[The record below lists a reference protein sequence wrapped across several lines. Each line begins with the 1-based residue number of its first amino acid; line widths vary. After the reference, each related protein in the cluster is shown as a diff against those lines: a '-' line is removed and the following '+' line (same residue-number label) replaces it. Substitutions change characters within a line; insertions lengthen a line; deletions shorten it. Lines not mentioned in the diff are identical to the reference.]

1 MMSKVQFLEKKGSKT
16 GILLSEFYALILAF
30 LFAYTAIAK
39 VYDWQATQLAIFN
52 QVVPYWS
59 KNLLLFGIPIVEL
72 GIAGMLLIPV
82 WRRVGFLASFI
93 LMSAFTG
100 YVAWVW
106 LGIAGRIPCSCGGV
120 ISSLSW
126 GQHLIFNLV
135 FLTISLVGWKTYAK
149 EIKPKPP
156 LGDQKPDSA

>member
-1 MMSKVQFLEKKGSKT
+1 MMSKVQLLEKKGSKS
-16 GILLSEFYALILAF
+16 GILLREFSALVLAF
-30 LFAYTAIAK
+30 LFAYTGIVK

-52 QVVPYWS
+52 QAVPYWS

-106 LGIAGRIPCSCGGV
+106 LGFAGRIPCSCGGV

-135 FLTISLVGWKTYAK
+135 FLTISLVGWKTYAE